1 MKKVV
6 LAIVILA
13 VILTAGILET
23 VYVDKV
29 FHNLDSRLCDVEKLI
44 VAEDGSALDETNE
57 LISWWEER
65 RKYAELFVYSPDI
78 RALSVALGETQG
90 SLECGDFDNALSKIR
105 SLQVMSHNIHDILDF
120 NIADII

>member
-44 VAEDGSALDETNE
+44 VAEDSSALDETNSYPGGRNAANMPSCSYTPP
-57 LISWWEER
+57 IS
-65 RKYAELFVYSPDI
+65 
-78 RALSVALGETQG
+78 AL
-90 SLECGDFDNALSKIR
+90 CP
-105 SLQVMSHNIHDILDF
+105 
-120 NIADII
+120 